1 MKAWMSTLVA
11 VVLVL
16 SGSAMLLAADEPV
29 SLKAQE
35 AAVAVQAKW
44 GLIKMAIDDLA
55 DERMARNNDSLQAY
69 ETVLVR
75 VKEFVP
81 QALSRYVLAKD
92 AKRLDPVVV
101 QKIEAAA
108 QTLARI
114 DYGVNAKNDP
124 AKATDLVIA
133 RARQIGQ
140 DLEKLFAELPQPR
153 LRLSYEQ
160 ARQILDDEV
169 YAVFDFLHVHYR
181 LVDPPIAA
189 DGPTASRLGLLHSLA
204 FATASR
210 MFEYLVSNRMIV
222 TTRTTPIIREIN
234 ELFSLTVRVTQKF
247 AENTSATWPWKE
259 FQAKL
264 ADRYLEI
271 LEKLGNLR
279 LEVLA
284 L

>member
-1 MKAWMSTLVA
+1 
-11 VVLVL
+11 
-16 SGSAMLLAADEPV
+16 MLLAAGEPV

-124 AKATDLVIA
+124 AKAASLVIA

-222 TTRTTPIIREIN
+222 TTRTTPIISEIN
-234 ELFSLTVRVTQKF
+234 EMFYLTIRVTQKF
-247 AENTSATWPWKE
+247 AEEHTNTVWPWDK
-259 FQAKL
+259 FQKRL
-264 ADRYLEI
+264 AERYLEI
-271 LEKLGNLR
+271 KGKLDNLR
-279 LEVLA
+279 GEVLSWA
-284 L
+284 IR